1 MAVQRAWRHTTP
13 NLHTH
18 AKCNRVSERER
29 EGEEIGREGQGHTHT
44 HSLTILIFSKF
55 INYTNCDT
63 FFFFQYGSSDWSKFA
78 PRTNACW
85 LHYIVN
91 KMAIKSRVKYVTRA
105 HVNTALNPFVNKFLD
120 YNSAKEIFLEFF
132 SQPSPLSYKSKR

>member
-1 MAVQRAWRHTTP
+1 M
-13 NLHTH
+13 
-18 AKCNRVSERER
+18 RER
-29 EGEEIGREGQGHTHT
+29 GGGRDRERGTRAHTYT
-44 HSLTILIFSKF
+44 LIHNSNLFQIHKIIIQIVTS
-55 INYTNCDT
+55 

-91 KMAIKSRVKYVTRA
+91 KMAIKSRVKYVTRENI
-105 HVNTALNPFVNKFLD
+105 NTALNPFVNKFLD